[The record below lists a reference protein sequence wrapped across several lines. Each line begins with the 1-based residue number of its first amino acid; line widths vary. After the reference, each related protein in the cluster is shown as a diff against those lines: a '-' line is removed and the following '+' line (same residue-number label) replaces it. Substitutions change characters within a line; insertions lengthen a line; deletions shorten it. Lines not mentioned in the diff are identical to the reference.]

1 MNFREKLSFKALPL
15 SLAFFFGMM
24 LFGMIFKPGIRDGWM
39 PLHIAKICS
48 ILIYAIV
55 ILLIWSVVIKWIR
68 RNSFSRPREKRFL
81 LAFFAILIVAQGLFI
96 SQIDLPMEPQCI
108 TSETSRVCAWD
119 FNTIAQGAA
128 DAAKN
133 NSVSAETIDY
143 LHRHQNN
150 IPIFYLLKTT
160 FSAAMAIGITNFQLI
175 GTVLNILVI
184 DLSILL
190 IYLTAKRLFG
200 VKKAIFALIVSVS
213 ILPMTFIYVPI
224 FYTDTLSIL
233 FPIAIIYLYS
243 IYRDNKDKK
252 KAFWLMPL
260 IVSLAFLGSMI
271 KFSVMIILIAIM
283 IDMLLHTRKDSLK
296 RTIFSLLTIV
306 GLMASLLLVYN
317 KLADTY
323 IHSKADPRSITTPW
337 THYLMMGLGGNG
349 QYSVDDD
356 VKTSSH
362 STEQSAVSYNIDEI
376 KKRLRD
382 YGLLYPYFLYFKAIG
397 TWSEGTYESLYRLG
411 NMNIESSDYH
421 PSALQK
427 VIVSRD
433 ETKPFAIQNLMN
445 AVHALLIIAIV
456 ISSIK
461 SYARPNKDRLRA
473 VMQLTVL
480 GLIIFLLV
488 WETNPRYIVNFL
500 PILALLAT
508 PELYSMAPL
517 VIDSIKKHYLV
528 ARMKI
533 LKY

>member
-1 MNFREKLSFKALPL
+1 MNFREKLLFKALPL

-68 RNSFSRPREKRFL
+68 RNSFSRIREKRFL
-81 LAFFAILIVAQGLFI
+81 LVFFTILIVAQGLFL
-96 SQIDLPMEPQCI
+96 SQINLPMEPQCI
-108 TSETSRVCAWD
+108 SGDSYRLCAWD
-119 FNTIAQGAA
+119 FNSIAQGAA
-128 DAAKN
+128 DAVKN
-133 NSVSAETIDY
+133 GSTSADVIDY

-175 GTVLNILVI
+175 GTILNILAI
-184 DLSILL
+184 NLSILL
-190 IYLTAKRLFG
+190 IYLAAKRLFG
-200 VKKAIFALIVSVS
+200 VKKAIFSLIVSVS
-213 ILPMTFIYVPI
+213 ILPMVFIYLPI
-224 FYTDTLSIL
+224 FYTDTLSML

-252 KAFWLMPL
+252 KAFWLIPA
-260 IVSLAFLGSMI
+260 IAVLAFVGSMI

-283 IDMLLHTRKDSLK
+283 IDMLFHTRKDNLK
-296 RTIFSLLTIV
+296 RTILSLLTIIA
-306 GLMASLLLVYN
+306 LTASLLLVYG
-317 KLADTY
+317 KLAD
-323 IHSKADPRSITTPW
+323 IHIHNKAAPHSITTPW

-362 STEQSAVSYNIDEI
+362 STEQSAVDYNMDEI
-376 KKRLRD
+376 KKRLED
-382 YGLLYPYFLYFKAIG
+382 LGLLYPYFLYFKAIG
-397 TWSEGTYESLYRLG
+397 TWTEGTYESLYRLG
-411 NMNIESSDYH
+411 NMNIESPEYH

-445 AVHALLIIAIV
+445 AVHALMIIAI
-456 ISSIK
+456 IIGSIK
-461 SYARPNKDRLRA
+461 SYAGQNKDRLRA
-473 VMQLTVL
+473 TMQLTIL

-500 PILALLAT
+500 PILALLALS
-508 PELYSMAPL
+508 ELYSMAPL
-517 VIDSIKKHYLV
+517 AIDSIKKYYLA